1 MDSNTSLK
9 KNFILNVLL
18 TLSTILFPLIT
29 FPYVSR
35 IIGPAGVGK
44 VTFATSII
52 SYFSMFAQLGIPT
65 YGIRVCAR
73 VRDDQE
79 ALTRTVHELLVINLV
94 MDILSYAVM
103 ILCLVFV
110 DSLQEYRS
118 LLLMMSS
125 TILLTSMGME
135 WLYRALERYNFITV
149 SSVLFKIAAMILM
162 FMLIHSPTDVYAYG
176 VLSVLA
182 ASGSFVLNF
191 LYARKYVSFKLVG
204 NYDFSRHFRP
214 VLVFFAMSCATTIYT
229 NLDTVMLGFI
239 KTDID
244 VGYYNAA
251 IRVKSLLVT
260 FVTSLGTV
268 LLPRASYY
276 VENNMVEDF
285 KKIIGKSLSFTLII
299 SIPLV
304 AYFICFVEE
313 VIMFLSGANYV
324 NSILPMQILM
334 PTILLIG
341 ITNVTGMQMMVPL
354 GLEKQV
360 LISEVLGA
368 IVDLVINIMMI
379 PNFSYVG
386 AAIGTLIAEI
396 IVMTY
401 QLFIL
406 RESILSFFKNYNYF
420 KIIITIVAAMLLS
433 IFVKF
438 LNIGYFFKILISGII
453 FFSIYF
459 ICLLL
464 EKEETVCVIFSELLN
479 KVFNKN
485 HI

>member
-1 MDSNTSLK
+1 MKQKSIK
-9 KNFILNVLL
+9 INFLMN
-18 TLSTILFPLIT
+18 TILSLSSIIFTLIT
-29 FPYVSR
+29 FPYISR
-35 IIGPAGVGK
+35 VLQPEGLGK
-44 VTFATSII
+44 VTFASSIV
-52 SYFSMFAQLGIPT
+52 SYFLMFSQLGIPT
-65 YGIRVCAR
+65 YGIRVCAQ
-73 VRDDQE
+73 VRDDKE
-79 ALTRTVHELLVINLV
+79 KLSKTVHELSFISLVITIISYMFFIFAIMFVPRLQEDKILYIIISIT
-94 MDILSYAVM
+94 MILS
-103 ILCLVFV
+103 VFGV
-110 DSLQEYRS
+110 
-118 LLLMMSS
+118 
-125 TILLTSMGME
+125 E
-135 WLYRALERYNFITV
+135 WLYKGLEEYTYITV
-149 SSVLFKIAAMILM
+149 RSIIFKFISVIFM
-162 FMLIHSPTDVYAYG
+162 FLLIHSKDDFVIYG
-176 VLSVLA
+176 AISVF
-182 ASGSFVLNF
+182 ASSASNVLNF
-191 LYARKYVSFKLVG
+191 INSRKYINYKWIG
-204 NYDFSRHFRP
+204 NYNLKHHIKP
-214 VLVFFAMSCATTIYT
+214 ILVFFAMSCATTIYT

-304 AYFICFVEE
+304 AYFICFAEE